1 MHISRDVNFDEGF
14 AYDASLNENDQAEI
28 GEFWSTEDDEQLAP
42 EEKEQESKM
51 ISKARKSDAVG
62 VGAKD
67 CTTVGSEVGE
77 SAGLEKESDAGSFLT
92 TLEDDEPLTPT
103 QSTDPPMTGSFP
115 LEDDSDNAPTLNM
128 ISL

>member
-1 MHISRDVNFDEGF
+1 MHISRDVNFDKGF
-14 AYDASLNENDQAEI
+14 AYDASLNEHDQAEI
-28 GEFWSTEDDEQLAP
+28 GKFWSPKDDEQLAP

-67 CTTVGSEVGE
+67 REDCTTVASEVGE
-77 SAGLEKESDAGSFLT
+77 SAGLEKDNESAT
-92 TLEDDEPLTPT
+92 
-103 QSTDPPMTGSFP
+103 FP